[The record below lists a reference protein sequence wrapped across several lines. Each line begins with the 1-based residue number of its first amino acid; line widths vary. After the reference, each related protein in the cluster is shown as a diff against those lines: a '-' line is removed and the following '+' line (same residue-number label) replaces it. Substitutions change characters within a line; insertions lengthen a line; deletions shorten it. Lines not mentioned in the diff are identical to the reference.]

1 MHSQIIKKDLK
12 YYKFIIHRL
21 GSFDKLLLELTYLE
35 IKSVEV
41 IGYSDLNY
49 SKNDVY
55 LAIHQV
61 SHNWSCPDGLR

>member
-1 MHSQIIKKDLK
+1 MLMLG
-12 YYKFIIHRL
+12 RP
-21 GSFDKLLLELTYLE
+21 GSFELERTYLE

>member
-1 MHSQIIKKDLK
+1 MLM
-12 YYKFIIHRL
+12 F
-21 GSFDKLLLELTYLE
+21 GSPSSFELERTYLE

-49 SKNDVY
+49 SKNGVY
-55 LAIHQV
+55 LAIHQA